1 MPQGAGQARDA
12 AVCVCPSVCSLG
24 GPGALEAAP
33 RGGGQGAS
41 DRVRE
46 GVGGFTAGE
55 CVQSREGQAGQE
67 GRAGWAGAR
76 PESASTVWGPRAGQ
90 RCLWSPRGKQQEA
103 EGRRLRGCPTAAP
116 RPGHSGRRAAPGR
129 QGRLRRR
136 LSLGRERVAGVQA
149 GGAPPRGSRRAS
161 GAGGT
166 AEGSRH
172 ARVRRLPTAGP
183 VCFSPRVLTPRRGA
197 LSSQGSHPQ
206 MSRRRLGFTG
216 RKNVC
221 PPELAA
227 ARGGGAARG
236 FR

>member
-90 RCLWSPRGKQQEA
+90 RCLWSPRGKQQEV

-116 RPGHSGRRAAPGR
+116 PPWTLRQKGSPRAAGQTEEAAEPGAR
-129 QGRLRRR
+129 EGRWC
-136 LSLGRERVAGVQA
+136 A
-149 GGAPPRGSRRAS
+149 GGRGSSPGQPKGFRGGRHSRGQPPRASSPFADSRACLL
-161 GAGGT
+161 
-166 AEGSRH
+166 
-172 ARVRRLPTAGP
+172 LPSCPNTTERGP
-183 VCFSPRVLTPRRGA
+183 QLPGLPPSDE
-197 LSSQGSHPQ
+197 SSAPWVHRPEEC
-206 MSRRRLGFTG
+206 L
-216 RKNVC
+216 
-221 PPELAA
+221 PP
-227 ARGGGAARG
+227 
-236 FR
+236 